1 MKLLILG
8 ANGLVGNTIA
18 KYFFERTAYQ
28 TIAIIRDYSKI
39 KLFNEKYQQNFSVI
53 NNILDFDETKKK
65 LQCLRPDI
73 LINCLGI
80 TNKQNLVNSNQIENI
95 ININSV
101 LPHRLQRICS
111 DLDARLIHL
120 STDCIFSGSRGLYSE
135 YDIPD
140 PTDIYGRSKLL
151 GELDLENTLT
161 IRKSVIGHEL
171 VSKKGLLEWFLNQNR
186 SVQGYKNVIFSG
198 LTVLELAK
206 VIDKYI
212 FPRSD
217 LKGILNISGESISK
231 FDLLKIISDIY
242 NKSIEIIPNQSIK
255 INRTLNS
262 SQFNKLTGY
271 RPNKWP
277 ELIKSMYEFNLFNK

>member
-1 MKLLILG
+1 MKIVILG
-8 ANGLVGNTIA
+8 SNGLLGNTIS
-18 KYFFERTAYQ
+18 KYFFERADYQ
-28 TIAIIRDYSKI
+28 TIAVLRNYSKL
-39 KLFNEKYQQNFSVI
+39 KLFNQKYHKNFLI
-53 NNILDFDETKKK
+53 IENILDYDKTKQK
-65 LQCLRPDI
+65 LQRLRPDV

-80 TNKQNLVNSNQIENI
+80 TNKEKIENSRQIENI
-95 ININSV
+95 ININSL

-111 DLDARLIHL
+111 EMGTRLIHL

-135 YDIPD
+135 NDIPD
-140 PTDIYGRSKLL
+140 PIDIYGRSKLL

-206 VIDKYI
+206 LIDKYI

-271 RPNKWP
+271 RPNTWP
-277 ELIKSMYEFNLFNK
+277 ELIKSMYEFNLLNK